1 MNQLSLKDFL
11 KKYSTLSNDFIDDFY
26 SIYDFNEEEKP
37 KITKVKKNKKM
48 IIFRITKKSLI
59 SLCEFI
65 NFFVVIREC

>member
-37 KITKVKKNKKM
+37 KITKVKKNKS
-48 IIFRITKKSLI
+48 TKHI
-59 SLCEFI
+59 EQ
-65 NFFVVIREC
+65 N